1 MPFRRAWAPN
11 IIPHPTLLV
20 ALVPGTR
27 LGAYEILMLIG
38 SGGMG
43 EVYRA
48 RDHKLDRDVAIK
60 ILPEAFGGDPDR
72 LARFERE
79 AKTLAALNHPNI
91 AHIHGFEDATD
102 VPALVMELVDGPTLA
117 DRIARGPLPLDEA
130 FQIAKQIAEGLEAAH
145 EQGIIHRDL
154 KPANIKVRDD
164 GTVKVLDFGLAKALE
179 PTSAASADIT
189 VSPTITTPAMLTGIG
204 MILGTAA
211 YMSPEQARG
220 KRADKRSDVW
230 AFGCVLYEM
239 LTSRSA
245 FGRQT
250 PSDTGAAILECD
262 PDWSALPADTPSTI
276 RRLLKRCLEKDKK
289 QRLDSAAAA
298 RLDLADALAADRRHP
313 EPATRRSGSLAV
325 AAGGGA
331 IVAAVIMWGLL
342 RAPAVGPSARFQYT
356 IIPPS
361 TQLVAVPGFRRSIAL
376 SPDGRSVAYFSGS
389 GTGFGPLVLRR
400 LDQLE
405 GRIVP
410 GVLAAEMTFSPD
422 DQWIAFIDEENTIKK
437 LRVDGGAPVEIVRD
451 QLLVGSLSW
460 GDDDAI
466 MFASLD
472 PSTGLLRVPANGGE
486 VEVLTRPDATQ
497 HEIDHIGPSVIPRGR
512 GVLFAI
518 VRDGGVSE
526 IAVLD
531 RRSHRYKSLLRGSQ
545 PHYVA
550 IVDGSAQRREF
561 LVFSLDNSVRAVP
574 FDGDRLELAG
584 DPIVLADQVYVT
596 GNRRANFS
604 ISQSGTLVYMPS
616 TAMPARSLV
625 WVDRAGSV
633 TPVQG
638 APLLAY
644 EAPRLSPDGSM
655 AAFIVGAPG
664 RRVATWNLKTGN
676 LTRITTGSGAENFPV
691 WMPNSRDLVFV
702 STRNG
707 AVMNVYRQ
715 AADGSGAADRLS
727 TSGNQQ
733 IVLDVVR
740 DGSQA
745 LVVEYSAKGPSLL
758 LIPTV
763 AGQGNSQAILANG
776 ETSRLSPDGRFVAY
790 ESMESGRREV
800 YVRPFPNAAAARWQ
814 VSQQGGSSIAWSRDG
829 KELFYLDPSDTMMAA
844 RTTVTGTSF
853 SAEPPRKLF
862 DASFARIDGPPGF
875 DVATDGRFLMP
886 KPETGPAGSTSST
899 LVVKTRVFDA
909 FK

>member
-1 MPFRRAWAPN
+1 MLP
-11 IIPHPTLLV
+11 L
-20 ALVPGTR
+20 GTR
-27 LGAYEILMLIG
+27 LGPYEIVGSLG

-48 RDHKLDRDVAIK
+48 RDTALGRLVAIK
-60 ILPEAFGGDPDR
+60 ILPNALAVDPDR
-72 LARFERE
+72 QVRFERE
-79 AKTLAALNHPNI
+79 ARTLALLNHPHI
-91 AHIHGFEDATD
+91 AAIYGLESAGGLRGI
-102 VPALVMELVDGPTLA
+102 VLELVEGETLL
-117 DRIARGPLPLDEA
+117 DRVRRGLRVTEGLAIAR
-130 FQIAKQIAEGLEAAH
+130 QIAEALEAAH
-145 EQGIIHRDL
+145 ERGIVHRDL
-154 KPANIKVRDD
+154 KPANIKITPD
-164 GTVKVLDFGLAKALE
+164 GTAKVLDFGIAKAIAGD
-179 PTSAASADIT
+179 PDSAPADD
-189 VSPTITTPAMLTGIG
+189 SPTVPGACTRAGDVFGTP
-204 MILGTAA
+204 A

-220 KRADKRSDVW
+220 QIVDRRTDLW

-245 FGRQT
+245 FGRET
-250 PSDTGAAILECD
+250 PSDTAAAILGCE
-262 PDWSALPADTPSTI
+262 PDWSALPAATPPTI
-276 RRLLKRCLEKDKK
+276 RTLLKRCLAKDKK

-298 RLDLADALAADRRHP
+298 RLEIADALAGGQRDP
-313 EPATRRSGSLAV
+313 QPATRRSGSLAV
-325 AAGGGA
+325 IAGGGA
-331 IVAAVIMWGLL
+331 VVAALVVWGLL
-342 RAPAVGPSARFQYT
+342 RAPAVDPGARFQYT

-376 SPDGRSVAYFSGS
+376 SPDGHSVAYFSGS
-389 GTGFGPLVLRR
+389 GSGFGPLVLRR

-410 GVLAAEMTFSPD
+410 GVPLAAEMTFSPD

-437 LRVDGGAPVEIVRD
+437 LRVDGGAPVEIVRN
-451 QLLVGSLSW
+451 QVIVGSLSW

-497 HEIDHIGPSVIPRGR
+497 HEVDHIGPSVIPRGR

-518 VRDGGVSE
+518 VRDGGASE

-531 RRSHRYKSLLRGSQ
+531 LRSHRYKSLLRGSM

-550 IVDGSAQRREF
+550 ILDGSAQRREF

-584 DPIVLADQVYVT
+584 DPIILADQVYVT

-625 WVDRAGSV
+625 WVDRAGSI
-633 TPVQG
+633 TPVPG
-638 APLLAY
+638 APVLAY

-676 LTRITTGSGAENFPV
+676 LTRITTGSGAENYPV
-691 WMPNSRDLVFV
+691 WMPNGRDLVFV

-707 AVMNVYRQ
+707 AAFNVYRQ

-733 IVLDVVR
+733 IVLDVVG

-745 LVVEYSAKGPSLL
+745 LVVEYGANGPSLL

-763 AGQGNSQAILANG
+763 AGHGSSQAILANG

-814 VSQQGGSSIAWSRDG
+814 VSQQGGSSVAWSRDG

-862 DASFARIDGPPGF
+862 DASFARIDGPPRF

-886 KPETGPAGSTSST
+886 KPETGPTGSTSST